1 MSKTL
6 TERRLAEGGTESKG
20 KAEVFLQ
27 YRAQKMLTTIPHD
40 SFYKLCL
47 GSGPGARPNG
57 PVAPNG
63 DDSTS
68 RPPDCAFLPPTFIF
82 GTPAPRH

>member
-1 MSKTL
+1 MSKAQA
-6 TERRLAEGGTESKG
+6 ERRLAEGGTEKQKFFSQ
-20 KAEVFLQ
+20 F
-27 YRAQKMLTTIPHD
+27 RAQKMLTTLQIPHD
-40 SFYKLCL
+40 SFYKLWL

-68 RPPDCAFLPPTFIF
+68 RPPDCAFLPTTFIF